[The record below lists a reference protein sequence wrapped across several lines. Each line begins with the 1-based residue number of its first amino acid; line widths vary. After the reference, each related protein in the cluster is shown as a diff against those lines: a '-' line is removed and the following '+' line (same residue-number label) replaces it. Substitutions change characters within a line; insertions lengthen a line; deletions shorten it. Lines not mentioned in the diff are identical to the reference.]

1 MNQLIFRNWKFALL
15 WAIGTIASI
24 GAFFADD
31 GGHKKLEQVAV
42 QVSESRSTPAVE
54 VPGSPQADET
64 KDVDDGF
71 TSDKELNSELE
82 ADENAA
88 P

>member
-1 MNQLIFRNWKFALL
+1 MQQLIFRNWKFALL
-15 WAIGTIASI
+15 WAIGTMASI

-31 GGHKKLEQVAV
+31 AGHKKLEQAAAK
-42 QVSESRSTPAVE
+42 VSESRSSPAVQE
-54 VPGSPQADET
+54 PGSPQADET
-64 KDVDDGF
+64 KEVDDGF

-82 ADENAA
+82 AAENAA